1 VKIMTMKSTAQP
13 VRQNVKQALTH
24 PNLPLLML
32 QGREHIIARF
42 RPLLKTMGLTEQ
54 QWRIVRAL
62 LERGALEPRQIG
74 QICCLSSASLVGIL
88 ARMDDMG
95 LVSRERPGH
104 DQRRVMVSVSAKGR
118 KLAAQLAPQIEAT
131 YRAMEEEMGPEL
143 TQQLYAVL
151 QALGQKLGGDAAP
164 GEDAQVD

>member
-1 VKIMTMKSTAQP
+1 MIESMKSAK
-13 VRQNVKQALTH
+13 NSLTH

-42 RPLLKTMGLTEQ
+42 RPLLKTKGLTEQ
-54 QWRIVRAL
+54 QWRIIRAL

-95 LVSRERPGH
+95 LVVRERPEH
-104 DQRRVMVSVSAKGR
+104 DQRRVMVSVSPKAR
-118 KLAAQLAPQIEAT
+118 RLAAQLAPQIEAT
-131 YRAMEEEMGPEL
+131 YQTMEAEMGPEL
-143 TQQLYAVL
+143 TRQLYAVL
-151 QALGQKLGGDAAP
+151 QALDEKLGGAGAP
-164 GEDAQVD
+164 GDDAQVD